1 MNFVEATW
9 KGSIEVKEMEF
20 ARNKREHENVRPPGN
35 RWKSWEGLWIY
46 QVAEWKVQSNSLD
59 SKEQRGPY

>member
-1 MNFVEATW
+1 
-9 KGSIEVKEMEF
+9 MEF